1 MKEKNYAIYRI
12 LNILITVFC
21 LLGWVNI
28 MIVHNN
34 GSKIYK
40 YNIKAIECVT
50 EIESQI
56 KTMDQNAL
64 MAFIGKDSKER
75 VEVYLGNI
83 NNAIDKV
90 ESTIEEYES
99 ISGYL
104 TPAEIE
110 RFNSCKLNITSHN
123 EMMVALVDEFD
134 AGNYLEAQTIY
145 LQEFK
150 AIKDSTYE
158 LLNATVD
165 LAESSAADSVAKNNE
180 IYEMLCVVFLI
191 SAIVGNAV
199 IIFIEYRNNKKDK
212 EMEETNKKLE
222 DTSKKLKQSNKNIE
236 NIAYT
241 DILTG
246 LPNRY
251 SLEEF
256 LEEHIKIEDAPS
268 LDIVMLDIDDF
279 KDVNDTYG
287 YNVGDKYLE
296 SFVAKISTQ
305 HKDRFKMYRVTGN
318 QFCLIFSEG
327 TPAGTVMS
335 VVQDIMSMIQTTVY
349 IDQFAIKRTLTASM
363 LHWNNSN
370 SRNLTFIIST
380 LDRAL
385 HQAKAEGKNRI
396 IDASPSISSNMSY
409 NR

>member
-34 GSKIYK
+34 GSKIHK
-40 YNIKAIECVT
+40 YNIKAIEYVT

-56 KTMDQNAL
+56 KTMEQNAL

-75 VEVYLGNI
+75 VEVYLSNI
-83 NNAIDKV
+83 SNAIDKT
-90 ESTIEEYES
+90 ESAIEEYES

-123 EMMVALVDEFD
+123 EMMVALVAEFN

-222 DTSKKLKQSNKNIE
+222 DTSKKLKQSNKN
-236 NIAYT
+236 
-241 DILTG
+241 
-246 LPNRY
+246 
-251 SLEEF
+251 
-256 LEEHIKIEDAPS
+256 
-268 LDIVMLDIDDF
+268 
-279 KDVNDTYG
+279 
-287 YNVGDKYLE
+287 
-296 SFVAKISTQ
+296 
-305 HKDRFKMYRVTGN
+305 
-318 QFCLIFSEG
+318 
-327 TPAGTVMS
+327 
-335 VVQDIMSMIQTTVY
+335 
-349 IDQFAIKRTLTASM
+349 
-363 LHWNNSN
+363 SN
-370 SRNLTFIIST
+370 L
-380 LDRAL
+380 
-385 HQAKAEGKNRI
+385 KC
-396 IDASPSISSNMSY
+396 
-409 NR
+409 